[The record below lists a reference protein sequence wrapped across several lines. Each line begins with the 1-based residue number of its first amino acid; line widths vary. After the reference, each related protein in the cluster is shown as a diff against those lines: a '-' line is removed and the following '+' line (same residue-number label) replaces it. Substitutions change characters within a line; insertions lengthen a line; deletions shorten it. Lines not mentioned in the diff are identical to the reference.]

1 MSNLP
6 GDHWSSSRKILPQSY
21 PGPGQPSRDPGK
33 EQISCRSCRLK
44 KMRCSRTRPSCQ
56 ACELCRCDCLYDAV
70 PRKKGPNTEVL
81 KQMLKRIDGLE
92 KKLAEKDNPGAAEPQ
107 ASTDEERQDEVLP
120 EVIQPVGDKF
130 EIWEA
135 PQHYT
140 VFNDQAIG
148 HYSHSPPQII
158 NAFFE
163 NFNGN
168 PYSFLHPSMT
178 RKMAAQHKLPPQLM
192 NAIYANS
199 VRYLETDETL
209 RRSKCE
215 ELVGLARQQLDV
227 DEPSLENTQTSLLLS
242 LANFSIGRGKGC
254 WMQLGVAIRM
264 SQALD
269 LQRELSPTS
278 EATDLGRE
286 IARRTFW
293 TCYIMDRLNVAGSR
307 RPCSIDDKTISLRMP
322 CEESSFHNGSPIAA
336 PYFQQS
342 KLSHDEPFQS
352 PGSMFVDIVRI
363 LGRAVQYL
371 QRGGVKGDSHFPW
384 HPQSRLSSIHDELR
398 TWASRISR
406 VGPQAAS
413 IDDSAT
419 ASTVFLSQCIYHHVY
434 VLVYRPFLPFRL
446 TDADAETEPLQKS
459 WQKEAIEMCLQ
470 HAVYIADL
478 ETSRENH
485 GGLKTPPYLS

>member
-1 MSNLP
+1 MSDIP
-6 GDHWSSSRKILPQSY
+6 VDHGTLSRKILPPLAS
-21 PGPGQPSRDPGK
+21 GPGQSPRDGGK

-44 KMRCSRTRPSCQ
+44 KIRCSRTRPSCQ
-56 ACELCRCDCLYDAV
+56 ACELGKCDCLYDAS

-92 KKLAEKDNPGAAEPQ
+92 KRLAEKESPQSQ
-107 ASTDEERQDEVLP
+107 ASPVEEHQATVLP
-120 EVIQPVGDKF
+120 GDIQNVEDQF
-130 EIWEA
+130 EIWHP
-135 PQHYT
+135 PQT
-140 VFNDQAIG
+140 PTLFNDQAIAQ
-148 HYSHSPPQII
+148 YNHSPPQILD
-158 NAFFE
+158 AFFQ

-168 PYSFLHPSMT
+168 PYSFLQPSRT
-178 RKMAAQHKLPPQLM
+178 RRAVADHQLPPQLM

-199 VRYLETDETL
+199 VRYLESDKISRL
-209 RRSKCE
+209 SRCE

-227 DEPSLENTQTSLLLS
+227 DEPSLENIQTSLLLS

-254 WMQLGVAIRM
+254 WMQLGIAIRM

-269 LQRELSPTS
+269 LQRELADTS
-278 EATDLGRE
+278 EATILDRE
-286 IARRTFW
+286 IARRAFW

-307 RPCSIDDKTISLRMP
+307 RPCSIADKTISLRMP
-322 CEESSFHNGSPIAA
+322 CEESSFQNGNPIPA
-336 PYFQQS
+336 PYFQHF
-342 KLSHDEPFQS
+342 KPSHEETFQS
-352 PGSMFVDIVRI
+352 TGSMFVDIIRI

-406 VGPQAAS
+406 IGPHAPS

-419 ASTVFLSQCIYHHVY
+419 ASTVFLSQCIYHHIY
-434 VLVYRPFLPFRL
+434 VLIYRPFLPFRL
-446 TDADAETEPLQKS
+446 TDADAETEPLQRS
-459 WQKEAIEMCLQ
+459 WQKEAIDRCLQ

-485 GGLKTPPYLS
+485 GGVQTPPYLS